1 MNEFE
6 NDTSKEDQIVEITD
20 LDPIERTTRFSKM
33 FVVLEKRPSLHKQFW
48 RITTAICTVLFILLV
63 LFSTFSSVRGI
74 AFSFLSRLVPTHS
87 STLVTTI
94 VTPTPVDAFGFNAQ
108 EQTVWNFSNSS
119 PIIPSATL
127 GPAPDDC
134 PTISQTY
141 PFEFKGAP
149 RVAGSSPVL
158 VIGFGGPDAVLTDFK
173 HAQPPEIG
181 WYKRIILL
189 SETNYAGTVTFHGGE
204 LRDGSPIW
212 FGMKQHNQG
221 PITTFTVIPLNSSVS
236 NHTGSDEEWG
246 LSTASLYIPRAGCY
260 FLMATWPEGG
270 WVVFFSAGR

>member
-6 NDTSKEDQIVEITD
+6 NDTSKDDQIVEITD
-20 LDPIERTTRFSKM
+20 LDPIERTSRFSRM
-33 FVVLEKRPSLHKQFW
+33 FVALEKCPSLRKRFW
-48 RITTAICTVLFILLV
+48 RITTASCTILFILLV
-63 LFSTFSSVRGI
+63 LFSTFSSVRGL

-87 STLVTTI
+87 TTLVTSTA
-94 VTPTPVDAFGFNAQ
+94 TPVDAYGYNAQ
-108 EQTVWNFSNSS
+108 EETVWTLSNSS
-119 PIIPSATL
+119 PFIPSATL

-134 PTISQTY
+134 PAISQTY

-149 RVAGSSPVL
+149 RAAGSSPVL
-158 VIGFGGPDAVLTDFK
+158 VIGFGGPDAVLTNFK

-189 SETNYAGTVTFHGGE
+189 TETNYAGTVTFHGGE

-212 FGMKQHNQG
+212 FGMKQHSQVPN
-221 PITTFTVIPLNSSVS
+221 TTFTVQPLNASVS

-246 LSTASLYIPRAGCY
+246 LSSASLYIPRAGCY
-260 FLMATWPEGG
+260 FLMATWPEGR

>member
-6 NDTSKEDQIVEITD
+6 NDTSKDDLTVEITD
-20 LDPIERTTRFSKM
+20 LDPIEGASRISR
-33 FVVLEKRPSLHKQFW
+33 VLIAWEGHPSLSRHVW
-48 RITTAICTVLFILLV
+48 RIVTAGSTLILILLV
-63 LFSTFSSVRGI
+63 IFGTFPSTRGI
-74 AFSFLSRLVPTHS
+74 ASSIFSRLTS
-87 STLVTTI
+87 ANSIESVTAT
-94 VTPTPVDAFGFNAQ
+94 VTPDANSVFNAK
-108 EQTVWNFSNSS
+108 EETIWTLGDSS
-119 PIIPSATL
+119 PFIASATL

-134 PTISQTY
+134 PAISQTY

-149 RVAGSSPVL
+149 RAAGSSPVL
-158 VIGFGGPDAVLTDFK
+158 VIGFGGPHAVLTNFK
-173 HAQPPEIG
+173 HAQSPEIG

-189 SETNYAGTVTFHGGE
+189 TETNYAGTVMFHGGE
-204 LRDGSPIW
+204 LHDGSPIW

-221 PITTFTVIPLNSSVS
+221 PITTFTVLPLNSSVS

-270 WVVFFSAGR
+270 WIVFFSAGR